1 VASRDRDDAM
11 AGLLRRNLAGDAGAG
26 NDCPA
31 PHILAAYFER
41 SLGADE
47 TARFELHFS
56 QCARCR
62 EQLTALARANEFP
75 AAARETPRQTA
86 DASWLWDWRWL
97 APVAVVLLFAVVW
110 FARRPV
116 ASRFVGQP
124 AGPPLVAMSQPE
136 KSPMREPLLQA
147 NVPTPSASPAA
158 KAAPGADKQLSLRG
172 AENRSAAESSDL
184 KEEKSAKNP
193 SRDARKDVE
202 SDALSKT
209 ANATKR
215 DADDRA
221 ENAVV
226 PRGTSESVA
235 VESAAPATAPTPARA
250 PALQPALKAKEAP
263 AAGMGGGVAGGVVS
277 AQAVPES
284 ASARKK
290 QAEGTRSLVQQAQ
303 TQTVYQ
309 SRALALAADN
319 ERAAVIQT
327 PDAKVL
333 WRIASGGFV
342 EQSEDGGATWQGQL
356 PTPNAHLVAGSAPG
370 PNICWF
376 VGDDGIILLTKDAK
390 SWHTIRPPVRA
401 DLTAV
406 TAQDASSAIV
416 TAADGRKFTTTNHGK
431 TWTPAQ

>member
-1 VASRDRDDAM
+1 MEENNFVASRDRDDAM
-11 AGLLRRNLAGDAGAG
+11 AGLLRRNLAGEAGAG
-26 NDCPA
+26 KGCPT
-31 PHILAAYFER
+31 PDILAAYFEN
-41 SLGADE
+41 SLDPEE
-47 TARFELHFS
+47 TALYELHFS
-56 QCARCR
+56 QCPSCR
-62 EQLTALARANEFP
+62 EQLTALARANEVP

-86 DASWLWDWRWL
+86 GASWLWDWRWL
-97 APVAVVLLFAVVW
+97 APAAAAMLLFAVVW
-110 FARRPV
+110 FARRP
-116 ASRFVGQP
+116 AATRFVGQP
-124 AGPPLVAMSQPE
+124 TEPPLVAMSQPE
-136 KSPMREPLLQA
+136 KSPMQQPLPRTNA
-147 NVPTPSASPAA
+147 SIPSAAPAA
-158 KAAPGADKQLSLRG
+158 KAAPGAEKQ
-172 AENRSAAESSDL
+172 SSGL
-184 KEEKSAKNP
+184 QEEKSAKNL

-202 SDALSKT
+202 LDALSKT
-209 ANATKR
+209 ANAPTR
-215 DADDRA
+215 VSPDRTGSLDRA

-226 PRGTSESVA
+226 PRGNSESVTVA
-235 VESAAPATAPTPARA
+235 SAAPAIAPTP
-250 PALQPALKAKEAP
+250 QPALKTREAP
-263 AAGMGGGVAGGVVS
+263 AVAMGGVAGGVAS
-277 AQAVPES
+277 GQAVPES

-319 ERAAVIQT
+319 ERVAVIHT
-327 PDAKVL
+327 PEAKIL

-342 EQSEDGGATWQGQL
+342 EHSEDGGATWQGQL

-390 SWHTIRPPVRA
+390 SWQTIPPPVHA

-416 TAADGRKFTTTNHGK
+416 TAADGRKFITTNHGK